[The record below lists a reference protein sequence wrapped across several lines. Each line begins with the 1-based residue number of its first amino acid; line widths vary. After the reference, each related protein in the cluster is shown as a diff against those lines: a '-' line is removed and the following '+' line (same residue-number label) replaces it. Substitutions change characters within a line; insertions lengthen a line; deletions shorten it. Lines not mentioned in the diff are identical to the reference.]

1 MRCLVKSSN
10 ERNPCCQLPAR
21 EGGDSGET
29 AQINWEEGGDDV
41 RSVWPLCPGLHTYYN
56 AQYRG
61 GRSREAEEIL
71 KTGPSS
77 DCRLQPAYT
86 KPESLVMA
94 HQLRRREYVPGSCT
108 HRPSHH
114 GSRSHPKYLKPTARR
129 QGPKVAVGEPAAG
142 SPPFYGASARKCTG
156 RISSRGERKRN
167 PRGPATNQRCVN
179 SQTPGAKPGTTCVT
193 TFFHREPQLGV

>member
-21 EGGDSGET
+21 KGGDSGET

-41 RSVWPLCPGLHTYYN
+41 RSVWPLCPGLHSYYN

-77 DCRLQPAYT
+77 DCRLQPRLH
-86 KPESLVMA
+86 E
-94 HQLRRREYVPGSCT
+94 
-108 HRPSHH
+108 
-114 GSRSHPKYLKPTARR
+114 
-129 QGPKVAVGEPAAG
+129 AG
-142 SPPFYGASARKCTG
+142 IASNGASATAPGIRSRVLYTPPVTSWKPVAPEVSEANRKEAG
-156 RISSRGERKRN
+156 S
-167 PRGPATNQRCVN
+167 
-179 SQTPGAKPGTTCVT
+179 
-193 TFFHREPQLGV
+193 